1 MTSRLTAGLTSGS
14 IGSRIPTLDGLRAV
28 SIFLVLCLH
37 SQQRLGTA
45 QRPSLF
51 WSGLLNGESGVF
63 IFFEI
68 SGFLITTLLLE
79 EYRRRGSISLRGFYL
94 RRAFRILPP
103 LYVYLGAVVL
113 LGMAGRLAF
122 SVRSTLS
129 ALFFLHNLYAPGGM
143 WSLEHL
149 WSISVEEQFYLVWPV
164 LLVGALRCSGS
175 RAPARGGRYRVT
187 LIMPLLIMPLLIAP
201 LLVVVL
207 SPVARMVLGHWRA
220 GTPHFLAT
228 HLFRFDF
235 IMFGCLA
242 ALLQNTP
249 AFERFYRAATRAW
262 WVPPGVI
269 VGCNFLSARY
279 QNYFDLTIGYTVSG
293 VAIALFLLWCTRN
306 PASAVGRV
314 LNHPLVARIG
324 VLSYSIYL
332 WQTLWLHPGNATVFK
347 GVGWLARLPESW
359 LAILLCAVASYYLVE
374 QPALRTRARL
384 LAGVAAVRLRLHPE
398 LQEALGAKPL

>member
-1 MTSRLTAGLTSGS
+1 MLEGREMSSRLTAGLASGS
-14 IGSRIPTLDGLRAV
+14 TGRRIPSLDGLRAV

-37 SQQRLGTA
+37 SQQRLGA
-45 QRPSLF
+45 AHRPSLF

-103 LYVYLGAVVL
+103 LYLYIVVVVL
-113 LGMAGRLAF
+113 LGLSGRLAF
-122 SVRSTLS
+122 SLESTLS
-129 ALFFLHNLYAPGGM
+129 ALFFFHNLYAPGGM

-164 LLVGALRCSGS
+164 LLIGALRYSGT
-175 RAPARGGRYRVT
+175 RALARGDRPPVT
-187 LIMPLLIMPLLIAP
+187 LIVP

-249 AFERFYRAATRAW
+249 AFEGFYRAATRAW

-306 PASAVGRV
+306 PVSAVGRV
-314 LNHPLVARIG
+314 LNNPLVAWIG

-332 WQTLWLHPGNATVFK
+332 WQTLWLHPGNLAVFRE
-347 GVGWLARLPESW
+347 VGWLARLPQSW

-374 QPALRTRARL
+374 QPALRIRARL
-384 LAGVAAVRLRLHPE
+384 LAGVAAFRQRLHPE
-398 LQEALGAKPL
+398 LREGFGVKPL